1 MLMLMLILILTVY
14 PIWYIV
20 YVENNLRGINMDIAL
35 KIKELR
41 KKAELTQVD
50 FARRAG
56 VGLRFIR
63 DLEQGKK
70 TIRMDKLNQLL
81 EYFGYHLEAVKNER
95 K

>member
-1 MLMLMLILILTVY
+1 M
-14 PIWYIV
+14 
-20 YVENNLRGINMDIAL
+20 NMGL

-41 KKAELTQVD
+41 KKAGLTQVD
-50 FARRAG
+50 FAKRVG

-70 TIRMDKLNQLL
+70 TVRMDKVHQLL
-81 EYFGYHLEAVKNER
+81 EYFGYHLEAVKNDR